1 MSSAMMKS
9 HYQRGQKILK
19 DDLKKKWILC
29 YALNSEIFSLYLD
42 LFKNDNGNCHFFSN
56 LRFLRFLHNFFSS
69 KGREKCQAAFSALF
83 WHLDQISWEW
93 IISSFFF
100 FISNKSMQHRHYM
113 LNYNFLKIYSL
124 LICTLFKKVSKFLLI
139 LTK

>member
-1 MSSAMMKS
+1 MTLKRKNSMPWTLKS
-9 HYQRGQKILK
+9 
-19 DDLKKKWILC
+19 
-29 YALNSEIFSLYLD
+29 SLYLD

-83 WHLDQISWEW
+83 WHLDQISWEL

-100 FISNKSMQHRHYM
+100 FIWTSQWCTHNVFTLRYLKKKIKIHFFIFTRGKS
-113 LNYNFLKIYSL
+113 LLELWVTTFLKL
-124 LICTLFKKVSKFLLI
+124 RVHVSNSMPSAHMI
-139 LTK
+139 LK